1 MFRFD
6 NYESCTNVK
15 QQVGDTIPMFTTI
28 VCEILGCLRPILLSE
43 KYVYFVH
50 FVFFQQQKKRQYSS
64 HKRCAC
70 CSMFFCLD
78 IFSVPVQYD
87 LPVCFIYFCSKA
99 SLNCFCLFS
108 LRAKLFVV
116 FGIPFI

>member
-50 FVFFQQQKKRQYSS
+50 FVFFQQKKKKAIQFAQEMCVLQYV
-64 HKRCAC
+64 
-70 CSMFFCLD
+70 FLFG
-78 IFSVPVQYD
+78 
-87 LPVCFIYFCSKA
+87 YFLST
-99 SLNCFCLFS
+99 
-108 LRAKLFVV
+108 RA
-116 FGIPFI
+116 I